1 LLMLLIEYSYSLKPD
16 NTLPNAIPISIP
28 VEAPR
33 ALGSNIKDNFS
44 YINNSTRY
52 YHRPTTLYINN
63 IPGLPNNILNII
75 LSPRLCPVT
84 IALY

>member
-1 LLMLLIEYSYSLKPD
+1 MLSIECSYSLKPD
-16 NTLPNAIPISIP
+16 SILPNATPTSVP

-33 ALGSNIKDNFS
+33 ALGSNIKDNLS

-52 YHRPTTLYINN
+52 YYRPITLCINN
-63 IPGLPNNILNII
+63 IPGFPNNVLNTI

-84 IALY
+84 IALH

>member
-1 LLMLLIEYSYSLKPD
+1 MPLIECSYNLKPD
-16 NTLPNAIPISIP
+16 NILPNATPTSIP

-33 ALGSNIKDNFS
+33 VLGSNIKDNFS

-52 YHRPTTLYINN
+52 YCRPTTLYINN
-63 IPGLPNNILNII
+63 IPGLPNNILNTI
-75 LSPRLCPVT
+75 LSPRLYPVT

>member
-1 LLMLLIEYSYSLKPD
+1 MLSIKYSYSLKPD
-16 NTLPNAIPISIP
+16 STLPNATLTSVP

-44 YINNSTRY
+44 C
-52 YHRPTTLYINN
+52 INN
-63 IPGLPNNILNII
+63 IPGLLNNILNTV

-84 IALY
+84 IALH